1 MAKKV
6 KIRVLSN
13 CYTVITVV
21 LSVICITV
29 SILGFQKY
37 SVLRSAMNDYVTC
50 EAAAQQFSLGS
61 DILTKQ
67 VRLAASS
74 GEQSHIDAYF
84 EEADTTQNREK
95 ALKELERLDS
105 ETGATAAL
113 REALSYSVELM
124 ETEYYS
130 MRLVEEATHAN
141 PGAWPEKLKEYTLT
155 AADSALSDDEK
166 LHLAQKMVISEDYE
180 YTKDQISEDVG
191 TALEVLTG
199 KYYERQQAAARVFSD
214 VLQIVILCV
223 IVFAVM
229 MLCNSLI
236 VRSWMVMPLVKYT
249 ENIRQGLLAPL
260 NCVNEL
266 QILVDT
272 YNKVYLENEERE
284 KLMKHQAEHDPLTE
298 ALNRGAFS
306 QILNLFQQDG
316 SSFALILID
325 IDNFKT
331 VNDTYGHAIGDM
343 ILKETAEQLK
353 TAFRSIDYV
362 FRIGGDEFAI
372 IMVNMTSDL
381 AYTVTEKISEVNR
394 NLSAPETDE
403 IPPVSLSVGVAFTDR
418 ENPGES
424 LFKDADAALY
434 YTKENGRSGCHFYPV
449 HKENV

>member
-1 MAKKV
+1 
-6 KIRVLSN
+6 
-13 CYTVITVV
+13 
-21 LSVICITV
+21 
-29 SILGFQKY
+29 
-37 SVLRSAMNDYVTC
+37 
-50 EAAAQQFSLGS
+50 
-61 DILTKQ
+61 
-67 VRLAASS
+67 
-74 GEQSHIDAYF
+74 
-84 EEADTTQNREK
+84 
-95 ALKELERLDS
+95 
-105 ETGATAAL
+105 
-113 REALSYSVELM
+113 
-124 ETEYYS
+124 

-180 YTKDQISEDVG
+180 YTKDQISEDVNA
-191 TALEVLTG
+191 ALEELTG

-236 VRSWMVMPLVKYT
+236 MRHWVVTPLVKYT
-249 ENIRQGLLAPL
+249 DNIKCGELAPL
-260 NCVNEL
+260 SCANEL
-266 QILVDT
+266 QILADT

>member
-1 MAKKV
+1 
-6 KIRVLSN
+6 
-13 CYTVITVV
+13 
-21 LSVICITV
+21 
-29 SILGFQKY
+29 
-37 SVLRSAMNDYVTC
+37 
-50 EAAAQQFSLGS
+50 
-61 DILTKQ
+61 
-67 VRLAASS
+67 
-74 GEQSHIDAYF
+74 
-84 EEADTTQNREK
+84 
-95 ALKELERLDS
+95 
-105 ETGATAAL
+105 
-113 REALSYSVELM
+113 
-124 ETEYYS
+124 
-130 MRLVEEATHAN
+130 
-141 PGAWPEKLKEYTLT
+141 
-155 AADSALSDDEK
+155 
-166 LHLAQKMVISEDYE
+166 
-180 YTKDQISEDVG
+180 
-191 TALEVLTG
+191 
-199 KYYERQQAAARVFSD
+199 
-214 VLQIVILCV
+214 
-223 IVFAVM
+223 
-229 MLCNSLI
+229 ML
-236 VRSWMVMPLVKYT
+236 LVKYT

-272 YNKVYLENEERE
+272 YNKVYRENEERE